1 MGLEHIHITPE
12 VVTDPGKVTLSKAPS
27 PGSSPW
33 TDTRKTFR
41 ASPAALVAMHS
52 NRPSSRGP
60 GLEMSS
66 DPKDC
71 KLQAEHTLGSPL
83 SRGGQQEGQIP
94 PYRGTLWCP
103 RWRVLQVPVGTG

>member
-1 MGLEHIHITPE
+1 MGLEHTHITPE
-12 VVTDPGKVTLSKAPS
+12 VVTDPGKATLSKAPS
-27 PGSSPW
+27 PRSSPW

-71 KLQAEHTLGSPL
+71 KLC
-83 SRGGQQEGQIP
+83 GQSTHQDHP
-94 PYRGTLWCP
+94 C
-103 RWRVLQVPVGTG
+103 PVGGSRRGKPHPTGEPFGAQGGRCCGYL